1 MLTEEQEK
9 RVLLYIQLGYA
20 PSKID
25 GILGLP
31 KGETKRIML
40 KRWREGLKV

>member
-1 MLTEEQEK
+1 MLTVEQEK
-9 RVLLYIQLGYA
+9 RVLLYVQLGYA

-25 GILGLP
+25 MVLGLP
-31 KGETKRIML
+31 KGSTKSVML